1 MGKGTNMLK
10 KSFYCF
16 MAIWGMFILLTGN
29 SYAKHDSGDW
39 ASIEYPAQDQSIP
52 YNLVKIVIQLE
63 EGADLKSFKAKLN
76 KKKVTDKFDYDDYRN
91 RMTATLGPEDGLNV
105 AKKKGKNTLETEIK
119 GDKKHKGKK
128 DKDSLMFYVTGG
140 PAPTCAELVSLELPD
155 VTILSTEEVAPAV
168 DLPAHCK
175 VSGFIET
182 EINFEVLLPEI
193 ADWNG
198 KFVMGGG
205 GGFVGTVQN
214 QSLGFAVNGSS
225 LARGYATAGTDT
237 GHSAAE
243 FGASWAYN
251 NPERFINFGY
261 RAIHLTTRTAKDIVR
276 IYYDSDIQYA
286 YFFGCSRGGGQ
297 AMMESQRYP
306 ADFDGII
313 AGAPAFDW
321 PKIGMAMAWGQQ
333 LMFPDPTDLSA
344 PTVPLAKLSLVETAL
359 LDNCDG
365 TDGLLD
371 GLINDPRNCTFD
383 PATDLAG
390 FTAEEL
396 GAIQRIYDGPSN
408 SSGQIFLGWPYGGE
422 NDLGGWITWIVGFEN
437 LIGPYPN
444 LHYYFGNE
452 MLRYFVYN
460 DPLWNLQDFNFE
472 TDVADTAYA
481 ASVLNAT
488 DTDLSRFKSS
498 GSKMIMWHGW
508 SDSALSA
515 LTTIQYYDG
524 VADAM
529 GGAEEVE
536 DFYRLFLAP
545 GMEHCSGGPGPN
557 LVDYL
562 TAMEDWV
569 ENGIAPDS
577 MTAFGGDVPDRTRPL
592 CPYPQVAV
600 YDGDGS
606 MDDAGNFACQDP

>member
-1 MGKGTNMLK
+1 MQK
-10 KSFYCF
+10 K
-16 MAIWGMFILLTGN
+16 ALLYLTIMIAMVVLLPG
-29 SYAKHDSGDW
+29 YGLAKHDKGNL
-39 ASIEYPAQDQSIP
+39 ATIEYPEHHQQIAYQVV
-52 YNLVKIVIQLE
+52 NVIVQLE
-63 EGADLKSFKAKLN
+63 EGADLNSFKAKLN
-76 KKKVTDKFDYDDYRN
+76 GKKITDKFDYDDYRH
-91 RMTATLGPEDGLNV
+91 RLTATLGPEDGLKV
-105 AKKKGKNTLETEIK
+105 KKKKGKNKLETEIK
-119 GDKKHKGKK
+119 GDKKHENKK
-128 DKDSLMFYVTGG
+128 DKDSLKFYVLDA
-140 PAPTCAELVSLELPD
+140 PPPTCAELASLQLPD
-155 VTILSTEEVAPAV
+155 VTILSTEEIEAAD

-182 EINFEVLLPEI
+182 EINFEVLLPAI
-193 ADWNG
+193 ADWNR

-214 QSLGFAVNGSS
+214 HSLTFAVNGSS

-261 RAIHLTTRTAKDIVR
+261 RAIHLTTATAKDIIR

-297 AMMESQRYP
+297 AMVESQRYP
-306 ADFDGII
+306 DDFDGII

-321 PKIGMAMAWGQQ
+321 PGFAMAMAWGQQ
-333 LMFPDPTDLSA
+333 LMYANPMDLSA
-344 PTVPLAKLSLVETAL
+344 PTVPLSKLHLIETAL
-359 LDNCDG
+359 LDNCDA

-371 GLINDPRNCTFD
+371 GLIDDPRNCTFD
-383 PATDLAG
+383 PSTDLPG
-390 FTAEEL
+390 FTTEEL
-396 GAIQRIYDGPSN
+396 AAIERIYNGPSN

-422 NDLGGWITWIVGFEN
+422 NDPSGWGTWIVGFEN

-452 MLRYFVYN
+452 ILRYFVYN
-460 DPLWNLQDFNFE
+460 YPPYDLHEFNFE
-472 TDVADTAYA
+472 TDVPDTAFA

-488 DTDLSRFKSS
+488 DTDLSPFEGG

-515 LTTIQYYDG
+515 LATIDYYEG
-524 VADAM
+524 VADTM
-529 GGAEEVE
+529 GGAENVE

-545 GMEHCSGGPGPN
+545 GMGHCSGGPGPN

-562 TAMEDWV
+562 TAMEEWV

-577 MTAFGGDVPDRTRPL
+577 MTALGGDVPDRTRPL

-606 MDDAGNFACQDP
+606 TDDADNFSCQEP